1 MYFDNL
7 IFIKHFLFIS
17 ISVRTII
24 RIADKIKII
33 YLCFSRLIINIIFN
47 NSYMRNKNFLFSAK
61 GICTAAFLSLNTI
74 FYAQKTADLST
85 LSEKTLN
92 TILEK
97 NRAYYTQGKVADYIP
112 ELGKMDA
119 KAIAFSVV
127 DKNGKVFNTGDVS
140 KKFTMQSI
148 SKIISLMVAVNEKG
162 ETHIFDKMG
171 YFGSD
176 KPFNHFSNLETT
188 GKPLNPMMNAGAIL
202 TTSLISGDGEKPFL
216 KILDMVRYITK
227 NPSIDYNKSVYE
239 SEKSTG
245 HRNRGMFYIMKNSGL
260 ISGNEDQLDNY
271 FKQCSIE
278 LTAEDL
284 AKIGYFFANQCV
296 RFDGDATYKNA
307 DMAKLVESQMLTA
320 GMYEF
325 SGEYSR
331 TVGLP
336 SKSGVGGGITVSV
349 PGKIGIGVFSPAL
362 DQHGNSLAGYH
373 MILDLAKQYGLSIF

>member
-1 MYFDNL
+1 M
-7 IFIKHFLFIS
+7 
-17 ISVRTII
+17 
-24 RIADKIKII
+24 
-33 YLCFSRLIINIIFN
+33 
-47 NSYMRNKNFLFSAK
+47 NKNIFSFSAK
-61 GICTAAFLSLNTI
+61 AICTAASLSLHTVV
-74 FYAQKTADLST
+74 YAQQTADIST
-85 LSEKTLN
+85 LSEKTLS

-97 NRAYYTQGKVADYIP
+97 DRTYYTQGKVADYIP

-127 DKNGKVFNTGDVS
+127 GKDGKIFNAGDVHQ
-140 KKFTMQSI
+140 KFTMQSI
-148 SKIISLMVAVNEKG
+148 SKIIALMIAVSEKG
-162 ETHIFDKMG
+162 EANVFDKMG

-176 KPFNHFSNLETT
+176 KPFNYFSNLETT

-216 KILDMVRYITK
+216 KILDMVRFITK
-227 NPSIDYNKSVYE
+227 NKTIDYSKTVYE

-245 HRNRGMFYIMKNSGL
+245 HRNRGMFYLMKNNGL

-271 FKQCSIE
+271 FRQCSIE

-284 AKIGYFFANQCV
+284 AKIGYFFANHCV

-307 DMAKLVESQMLTA
+307 EMAKLVQSQMLVA

-325 SGEYSR
+325 SGEYAR

-349 PGKIGIGVFSPAL
+349 PGRMGIGVFSPSL

-373 MILDLAKQYGLSIF
+373 MILDLVKQYNLSLF

>member
-1 MYFDNL
+1 MFFKTYLNMYSN
-7 IFIKHFLFIS
+7 IFYMK
-17 ISVRTII
+17 
-24 RIADKIKII
+24 K
-33 YLCFSRLIINIIFN
+33 
-47 NSYMRNKNFLFSAK
+47 NSFLFSAK
-61 GICTAAFLSLNTI
+61 GILTAAFLSLNAVT
-74 FYAQKTADLST
+74 YAQKTADIST
-85 LSEKTLN
+85 VSEKALSS
-92 TILEK
+92 ILEK
-97 NRAYYTQGKVADYIP
+97 NRSYYTQGKVADYIP

-119 KAIAFSVV
+119 KAIALSVV
-127 DKNGKVFNTGDVS
+127 DKNGNIYNTGDVH

-148 SKIISLMVAVNEKG
+148 SKIIALMIAVNEKG
-162 ETHIFDKMG
+162 EAHIFDKMG

-202 TTSLISGDGEKPFL
+202 TTSLISGEGEKPFL

-227 NPSIDYNKSVYE
+227 NPGIDYSKSVYE

-245 HRNRGMFYIMKNSGL
+245 HRNRGMFYLMKNNGL

-284 AKIGYFFANQCV
+284 AKIGYFFAHQCV
-296 RFDGDATYKNA
+296 RFDGDDKYKNTEV
-307 DMAKLVESQMLTA
+307 AKLVESQMLVA

-325 SGEYSR
+325 SGEYAR

-349 PGKIGIGVFSPAL
+349 PGKIGIGVFSPSL

-373 MILDLAKQYGLSIF
+373 MILDMVKQYGLSIF

>member
-1 MYFDNL
+1 MILLEIWMFFYDLL
-7 IFIKHFLFIS
+7 IKNEIL
-17 ISVRTII
+17 
-24 RIADKIKII
+24 
-33 YLCFSRLIINIIFN
+33 YLCFSRFTPNIVVENI
-47 NSYMRNKNFLFSAK
+47 YMNKNGFLLSAK
-61 GICTAAFLSLNTI
+61 GIFIAAFFSLNTSM
-74 FYAQKTADLST
+74 YAQKIAEVST
-85 LSEKTLN
+85 ISEKTLN
-92 TILEK
+92 SILEK
-97 NRAYYTQGKVADYIP
+97 NRTYYTQGKVADYIP

-127 DKNGKVFNTGDVS
+127 DKNGKVFNTGDVH
-140 KKFTMQSI
+140 KKFTIQSI

-162 ETHIFDKMG
+162 EANIFDKMG

-227 NPSIDYNKSVYE
+227 DQTIDYSKSVYE

-245 HRNRGMFYIMKNSGL
+245 HRNRGMFYLMKNNGL

-278 LTAEDL
+278 VTAEHL
-284 AKIGYFFANQCV
+284 AKIGYFFANQCI
-296 RFDGDATYKNA
+296 RFDGDSTYKNA
-307 DMAKLVESQMLTA
+307 DVAKLVESQMLTA

-336 SKSGVGGGITVSV
+336 SKSGVGGGIAVSV
-349 PGKIGIGVFSPAL
+349 PGKMGIGVFSPSL

-373 MILDLAKQYGLSIF
+373 MILDLVKQYNLSIF

>member
-17 ISVRTII
+17 ISIRTII

-227 NPSIDYNKSVYE
+227 NPSIEYNKSVYE